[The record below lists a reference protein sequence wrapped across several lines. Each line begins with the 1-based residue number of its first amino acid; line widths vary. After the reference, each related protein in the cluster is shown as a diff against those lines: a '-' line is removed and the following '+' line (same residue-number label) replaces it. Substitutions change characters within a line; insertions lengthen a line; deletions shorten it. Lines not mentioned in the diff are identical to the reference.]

1 MKNTDLFSCIG
12 LWGAATLFC
21 LPFLYPNHTLP
32 IPAFYHEWLAATVGI
47 FLLITLMGRA
57 AWKAASLPTIAALP
71 LALLGLIA
79 IQNFLGLI
87 LHPDQALLASLYLIL
102 CVLLMLTTRSLVDIY
117 GLRRVVTL
125 LAIAMLIGALL
136 NTLAAILQHWEIHT
150 PLDPFIAMGDGSYIF
165 GNLAQANHFA
175 DQQALA
181 LASAFFLFIKVPR
194 YRPLWALFGIGV
206 LIGLA
211 LSGSRTAW
219 LYLLT
224 LLTLAYLLY
233 RHQRTISSRQLLGMA
248 AVAIPAFFLIQFGLH
263 GLGIATPT
271 DRLLAKF
278 SAGTSLSVRL
288 DMWDHAARLFIQ
300 NPLLGVGYQ
309 NFAWANF
316 LFTANSAQTIYPEG
330 IVREQIVFH
339 HVHNLPLQLLAE
351 FGIGAGIALLAAG
364 YWLIH
369 SIRIGLDL
377 ERWWIWS
384 LLSVMII
391 HSMLEL
397 PLWYL
402 HFLAPFAVLAAM
414 ADAKPLPLRMRPG
427 LGRFLGIVAILA
439 GIVIAGVLLTTYRL
453 VEKAFTYNS
462 QQLSATE
469 LVEIS
474 TILNQARSTGI
485 FVPQIEIYMSSIPF
499 EDFAPERGHS
509 ILELNT
515 RAMQK
520 MPTYSLIYR
529 QIVLLAHNHEEERAS
544 QLLAMTSKA
553 YPYVMSDFARALNTL
568 ASTMPQAK
576 TLATQASLLAS
587 SSPTSTAR

>member
-1 MKNTDLFSCIG
+1 
-12 LWGAATLFC
+12 
-21 LPFLYPNHTLP
+21 
-32 IPAFYHEWLAATVGI
+32 
-47 FLLITLMGRA
+47 
-57 AWKAASLPTIAALP
+57 
-71 LALLGLIA
+71 
-79 IQNFLGLI
+79 
-87 LHPDQALLASLYLIL
+87 
-102 CVLLMLTTRSLVDIY
+102 
-117 GLRRVVTL
+117 
-125 LAIAMLIGALL
+125 
-136 NTLAAILQHWEIHT
+136 
-150 PLDPFIAMGDGSYIF
+150 
-165 GNLAQANHFA
+165 
-175 DQQALA
+175 
-181 LASAFFLFIKVPR
+181 
-194 YRPLWALFGIGV
+194 
-206 LIGLA
+206 
-211 LSGSRTAW
+211 
-219 LYLLT
+219 
-224 LLTLAYLLY
+224 
-233 RHQRTISSRQLLGMA
+233 
-248 AVAIPAFFLIQFGLH
+248 
-263 GLGIATPT
+263 
-271 DRLLAKF
+271 
-278 SAGTSLSVRL
+278 
-288 DMWDHAARLFIQ
+288 
-300 NPLLGVGYQ
+300 
-309 NFAWANF
+309 
-316 LFTANSAQTIYPEG
+316 
-330 IVREQIVFH
+330 
-339 HVHNLPLQLLAE
+339 
-351 FGIGAGIALLAAG
+351 
-364 YWLIH
+364 
-369 SIRIGLDL
+369 
-377 ERWWIWS
+377 
-384 LLSVMII
+384 MII

-439 GIVIAGVLLTTYRL
+439 GIAIAGVLLTTYRL